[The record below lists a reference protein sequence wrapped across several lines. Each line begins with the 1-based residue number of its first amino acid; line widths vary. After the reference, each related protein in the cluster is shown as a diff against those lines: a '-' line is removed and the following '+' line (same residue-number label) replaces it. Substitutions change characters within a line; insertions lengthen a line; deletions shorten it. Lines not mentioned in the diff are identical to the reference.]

1 MQEIDPSKEEVKEIH
16 NKVLGYFENDF
27 EERDRIIKLA
37 TKFQDKINKR
47 DQIK

>member
-1 MQEIDPSKEEVKEIH
+1 MQEIDPSKEEIKEIH
-16 NKVLGYFENDF
+16 TKVFGNFEKDF
-27 EERDRIIKLA
+27 DDRDRIIKLA